1 MAIVEFYDIDEN
13 TLSNWAMTNCP
24 SFCGWLI
31 YENSDAFG
39 FVNLDE
45 DQGWMI
51 RYEFE
56 FADEQEALFFQ
67 LRWQGQ

>member
-1 MAIVEFYDIDEN
+1 MAIVELYDIDEDI
-13 TLSNWAMTNCP
+13 LSKWAIANCS

-45 DQGWMI
+45 DTDWMI

-56 FADEQEALFFQ
+56 FGNEQDALLFQ
-67 LRWQGQ
+67 LR